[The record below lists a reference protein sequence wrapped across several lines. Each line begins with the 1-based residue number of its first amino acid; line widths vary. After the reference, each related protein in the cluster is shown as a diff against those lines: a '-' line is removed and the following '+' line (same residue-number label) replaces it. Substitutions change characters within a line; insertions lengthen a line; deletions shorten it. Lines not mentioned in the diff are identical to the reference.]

1 MTTDKA
7 IITLRCLHLLAEE
20 QEAKEAIRMAIKALK
35 STKCESPV
43 KIYPDGK
50 NELDPCEY
58 ELVEKRRNCTVE
70 VLKCKNCGHVEIIWT
85 DNDKFPE
92 ED

>member
-1 MTTDKA
+1 MTREEAAK
-7 IITLRCLHLLAEE
+7 TLTELWYLTEKDAE
-20 QEAKEAIRMAIKALK
+20 AVDMAIEALK
-35 STKCESPV
+35 SNKCESPV

-70 VLKCKNCGHVEIIWT
+70 VLKCKKCGHVEIIWT

-92 ED
+92 VEEE